1 MRLEILPKPTLKR
14 VVMNCDDVIDQK
26 LLKYPM
32 IADLFSKTSFNVIV
46 GKMGSGKTSL
56 ITNFVKSIY
65 KKCFHNIYVFI
76 PSNSRA
82 SIDNDIYGKYLPENQ
97 LYETLTE
104 ENLSKLYD
112 TLQEN
117 SEDEEY
123 SLLIIDD
130 FQTQLKDPRILHY
143 LGRIITKMRHLRT
156 TVWLLQQNFQALAKS
171 LRELVTNLI
180 LFNVGKSQLNKIF
193 DEVIQLDKDKYQEL
207 IDISFVEKN
216 DWIAVNV
223 NGARNIYKGFDKI
236 IVNDRDEE

>member
-1 MRLEILPKPTLKR
+1 
-14 VVMNCDDVIDQK
+14 
-26 LLKYPM
+26 M

-76 PSNSRA
+76 PFNSRA
-82 SIDNDIYGKYLPENQ
+82 SIDNDIYGKYLPDDQ

-104 ENLSKLYD
+104 ENLSALYD
-112 TLQEN
+112 KLQEN
-117 SEDEEY
+117 SDDEEY

-130 FQTQLKDPRILHY
+130 FQTALKDPRILHY

-193 DEVIQLDKDKYQEL
+193 DEMTRNT
-207 IDISFVEKN
+207 SNKN
-216 DWIAVNV
+216 
-223 NGARNIYKGFDKI
+223 
-236 IVNDRDEE
+236 